1 VPLRTVLLAEGDDV
15 TRREYRAAFEGS
27 DYAVIEARNG
37 LEAWD
42 ILKQFRPD
50 VVVTGH
56 PLVTPDGSTLARR
69 IKRAPETRNIKVV
82 SMVAEQ
88 GPDAVA
94 AARAEGA
101 DVVVPVPSDVSNV
114 VEEVMR
120 LVAPPLDAGPP
131 AGPRDTYDGIQ
142 SGT

>member
-1 VPLRTVLLAEGDDV
+1 LLAEGDDV

-27 DYAVIEARNG
+27 DYAVIEARDA

-69 IKRAPETRNIKVV
+69 IKRAPETRNITVV

-101 DVVVPVPSDVSNV
+101 DVVVPVASDVSNV

-120 LVAPPLDAGPP
+120 LVAPALDSGAT
-131 AGPRDTYDGIQ
+131 AEAWDNHDGIQ
-142 SGT
+142 RGI